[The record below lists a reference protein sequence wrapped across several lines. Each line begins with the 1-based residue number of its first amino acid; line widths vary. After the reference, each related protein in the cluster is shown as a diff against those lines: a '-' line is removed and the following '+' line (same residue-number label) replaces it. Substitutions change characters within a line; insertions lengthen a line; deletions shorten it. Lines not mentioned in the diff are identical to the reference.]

1 MMSSKGNTDMSLEDF
16 KREALKLSH
25 DDREELARTLYESLE
40 EDEEDQPGLPAE
52 VRRRYQAYEE
62 GKTKPMSL
70 EELLA
75 GLD

>member
-1 MMSSKGNTDMSLEDF
+1 MSLEDF

-25 DDREELARTLYESLE
+25 DDREELARTLCASLDEE
-40 EDEEDQPGLPAE
+40 EDDQPRLPAE
-52 VRRRYQAYEE
+52 VRRRCQAYEE